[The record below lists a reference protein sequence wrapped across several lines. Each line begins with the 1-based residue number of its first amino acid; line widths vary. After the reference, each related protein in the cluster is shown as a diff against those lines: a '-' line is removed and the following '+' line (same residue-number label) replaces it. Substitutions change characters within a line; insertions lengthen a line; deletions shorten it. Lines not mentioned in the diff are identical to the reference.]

1 MSKSRIVLIVALLL
15 ALAAPAPAQTVAP
28 KADEGR
34 LIAALTSDSATHKEK
49 VDACRQL
56 AIVGTK
62 DAIPALTALL
72 ADDKLSHM
80 ARYALE
86 PMPDPAVDGVFRKAL
101 TELEGLQL
109 VGVIGSIGVRRDAQA
124 VEPLKKMLMQHDAGP
139 EVTRAALRAL
149 GSIGTPAAAEVLRT
163 ALAHAQDDNQLDL
176 YEGLFRCA
184 ETLAAEGHRPEA
196 IEIYDELRGLKA
208 AHQVRGGALR
218 GAILARGDEG
228 LPLLK
233 QHLASDDYILFSA
246 AVQASLEMRHA
257 GVTAALVEALKS
269 RPADHQIVIAKAL
282 ARRGDM
288 VALPALSQLA
298 RNGATPARVAAIR
311 ALAEMQNGSAVPILV
326 ELIGADS
333 REVANA
339 AQEALAAIPGRE
351 ADAAVMAMFEKNE
364 TDDQLTALALMGR
377 RRMTMAVPALL
388 KTVGKADT
396 RVRPE
401 IIKKVGELG
410 GPAELPALLDLLGRL
425 DNSQD
430 LNAARQALGD
440 VCSKA
445 KDPKS
450 CTGELAAQIEKV
462 KPAQKIVLL
471 RVLSGI
477 GGQVAL
483 EAVREAVDD
492 SNRDVRSAAIRAL
505 GAWPSA
511 DAAPHLLAL
520 AKATDDAAEKTLC
533 LRSYL
538 NLAGRRD
545 LPVGQRLSMCREAA
559 AVIQQD
565 DEKKMLLGTL
575 GGIQSPEA
583 LGLITPH
590 LDSAATRQEAALA
603 ALRVAESVL
612 KRRDS
617 ARHAGKLIEPLEKVA
632 QSSTGDAAR
641 RAKTLLRQARN
652 RAGGN

>member
-1 MSKSRIVLIVALLL
+1 MSKSRIVLTVALLL
-15 ALAAPAPAQTVAP
+15 TLAAPAPAQTVAS
-28 KADEGR
+28 KADESK
-34 LIAALTSDSATHKEK
+34 LIAALKSDSATHKER

-62 DAIPALTALL
+62 DAIPALAALL
-72 ADDKLSHM
+72 ADEKLSHM
-80 ARYALE
+80 ARYSLE
-86 PMPDPAVDGVFRKAL
+86 PMPDPAVDGVFRQAL
-101 TELEGLQL
+101 TELEGLRL
-109 VGVIGSIGVRRDAQA
+109 VGVIGSIGVRRDAEA
-124 VEPLKKMLMQHDAGP
+124 VEPLEKMLMQHDAGP
-139 EVTRAALRAL
+139 EVTAVRAL
-149 GSIGTPAAAEVLRT
+149 GSIGTPAAAEVLQT
-163 ALAHAQDDNQLDL
+163 ALAHAQDDDQLDL

-184 ETLAAEGHRPEA
+184 ETLAAEGHRAEA
-196 IEIYDELRGLKA
+196 IEICDELRGLKA
-208 AHQVRGGALR
+208 ARQVRGGALR

-269 RPADHQIVIAKAL
+269 RPADHQIVITKAL

-311 ALAEMQNGSAVPILV
+311 ALAEMQNGSAVPVLV

-339 AQEALAAIPGRE
+339 AQEALAAMPGRE
-351 ADAAVMAMFEKNE
+351 ADAAVMAMFEKND
-364 TDDQLTALALMGR
+364 TDDQLTALALIGR
-377 RRMTMAVPALL
+377 RRMTKAVPVLL

-445 KDPKS
+445 RDPKS
-450 CTGELAAQIEKV
+450 CTGELAAQLKKV
-462 KPAQKIVLL
+462 RPEQKIVLL

-492 SNRDVRSAAIRAL
+492 SNRDIRSAAIRAL

-520 AKATDDAAEKTLC
+520 AKAADGAAEKTLC

-559 AVIQQD
+559 AVIQRD

-617 ARHAGKLIEPLEKVA
+617 ARHAAKLIEPLEKVA
-632 QSSTGDAAR
+632 QSDTGDAAR

-652 RAGGN
+652 KAGGN